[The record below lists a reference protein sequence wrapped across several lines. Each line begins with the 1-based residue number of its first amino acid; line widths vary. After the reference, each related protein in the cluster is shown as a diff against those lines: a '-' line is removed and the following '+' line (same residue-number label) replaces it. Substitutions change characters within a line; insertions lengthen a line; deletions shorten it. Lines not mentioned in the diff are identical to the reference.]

1 GKKPSPTNAN
11 KTHDPKTHGL
21 CEMVRSF
28 KHYVT
33 RNFNKLNPNREF
45 KWHRS
50 FNDRIIRN
58 EKELYYI
65 RQYIRNNPK
74 NW

>member
-1 GKKPSPTNAN
+1 DGKKPSPTNAN
-11 KTHDPKTHGL
+11 NTHGL

-33 RNFNKLNPNREF
+33 RNINELNPNRNF

-65 RQYIRNNPK
+65 RQYICNNPK